1 MVNRGSEAHDL
12 VDLLWSMIYDVL
24 LWSVD
29 MICDLVWLIVLVIDY
44 SALFIPVDART
55 RG

>member
-12 VDLLWSMIYDVL
+12 VDLLWSVIYDVL
-24 LWSVD
+24 LWSID
-29 MICDLVWLIVLVIDY
+29 LIYDLVWLSVLVIDY
-44 SALFIPVDART
+44 SALFISVDART

>member
-12 VDLLWSMIYDVL
+12 VDLLWSVIYDV

-29 MICDLVWLIVLVIDY
+29 MICDLVWLIVLVTDY
-44 SALFIPVDART
+44 SALFISVDART